1 MTRSPTPTWQVDFYR
16 CPLVDGS
23 GHRLWALVAC
33 SSDSQFEKVAFCP
46 QPLADSEWIADRL
59 QQWFVGAIPPATLH
73 VFRPQCLASIQQ
85 AGQKLGIP
93 VIPTR
98 RTAALKQRLQ
108 VQARLYPQLEG
119 YLNEP
124 YDPFAIDPPPPATIP
139 EEFQGERWQFAALSR
154 LDFIALAERS
164 IPIKDCSLLAGL
176 IGVSPDL
183 SIPGAIFYGDRRS
196 LSLVQWLQTVE
207 PVSLNFVSGDPH
219 GVILEAG
226 LSDRWVM
233 ATFTDLTV
241 VEAAAKFERRK
252 SATHGFHFL
261 MVMPDDSGTTVTGL
275 WLLGEQQ
282 QNN

>member
-16 CPLVDGS
+16 CPLVDEA
-23 GHRLWALVAC
+23 GHRLWALVVC
-33 SSDSQFEKVAFCP
+33 SSDSQVEKVAFCP
-46 QPLADSEWIADRL
+46 QPLADSAWIVDRL
-59 QQWFVGAIPPATLH
+59 QQWLVAAVPPATLE
-73 VFRPQCLASIQQ
+73 VFRPQCLASIQK

-119 YLNEP
+119 YVKEP
-124 YDPFAIDPPPPATIP
+124 YDPFAIDPPPPAAIL
-139 EEFQGERWQFAALSR
+139 EEFRGESWQFAALSR
-154 LDFIALAERS
+154 PDFIALTERS
-164 IPIKDCSLLAGL
+164 IPVKDCSLLAGL

-196 LSLVQWLQTVE
+196 LSLAKWLQTTV

-219 GVILEAG
+219 GVIVEAG
-226 LSDRWVM
+226 LNDRWVM
-233 ATFTDLTV
+233 ATFKDPTV

-252 SATHGFHFL
+252 SATGGFHFL
-261 MVMPDDSGTTVTGL
+261 MVMPDDTGATIAGL
-275 WLLGEQQ
+275 WLLGED
-282 QNN
+282 